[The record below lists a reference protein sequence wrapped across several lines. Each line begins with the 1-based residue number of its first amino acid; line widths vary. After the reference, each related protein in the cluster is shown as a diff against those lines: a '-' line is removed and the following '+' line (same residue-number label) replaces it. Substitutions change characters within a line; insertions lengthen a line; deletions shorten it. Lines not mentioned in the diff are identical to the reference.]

1 MVTTEMKQVRGIVN
15 VEGGIAVF
23 NTVDRESLT
32 EKVMLLMSLH
42 K

>member
-1 MVTTEMKQVRGIVN
+1 MLTTKIKQVRGIVN

-32 EKVMLLMSLH
+32 EKVMAIDVFA
-42 K
+42 

>member
-1 MVTTEMKQVRGIVN
+1 MLTTEIKQVRGIVN

-32 EKVMLLMSLH
+32 EKVMPLMSLH